1 MTQEP
6 TIPPELL
13 VELDPNAPYQSFFE
27 AEEEEETHAPVTF
40 AEAMETLRS
49 MADAE
54 KAATDA
60 AYHKVER
67 EYLGIPVPQITDIVT
82 FWRLGLD
89 LEGRVALAAELWNT
103 DIHDAR
109 IAAAKLLTQA
119 RIADDGAVWDLILA
133 WLPQL
138 DGWAIADAVAAAGQ
152 KRLVADPSRL
162 DQMEDWITSPSHW
175 TRRAAL
181 GFTAPWTKLNHPKEA
196 DLAIRDR
203 LMGWCRSLAVD
214 HDWFVQKQ
222 LAGWIRDLS
231 RHDAQRA
238 REFLSENG
246 AVMKPWALK
255 EARSHLRRDK

>member
-1 MTQEP
+1 MTQDP

-27 AEEEEETHAPVTF
+27 EDEAEETHAAVTID
-40 AEAMETLRS
+40 EALETLRG

-67 EYLGIPVPQITDIVT
+67 EYLGIPVPQITDLVT

-89 LEGRVALAAELWNT
+89 LEGRIALATALWDSN
-103 DIHDAR
+103 IHEAR

-119 RIADDGAVWDLILA
+119 RIADDAAVWDLIQS
-133 WLPQL
+133 WIPQL

-152 KRLVADPSRL
+152 KRLVAEPARL
-162 DQMEDWITSPSHW
+162 EQIEAWVTAPSHW

-181 GFTAPWTKLNHPKEA
+181 GFTAPWTKLNHPKAA
-196 DLAIRDR
+196 DLAIRDT
-203 LMGWCRSLAVD
+203 LMGWCQSLAGD

-238 REFLSENG
+238 RDFLSDNG